1 MNHKIIVAGFGGQ
14 GVLSIGIM
22 LAYSAMTEGRE
33 VSWLPSYGPEMR
45 GGTANCSVNISDKPV
60 ASPIVTKPNILIVM
74 NTPSLAKFENAVE
87 PGGTIIVNSSLIDR
101 KVTRTDVKTYYV
113 PANEKAA
120 ELGTARAANI
130 YILGVLNKVCGILS
144 EESVKAGIAYNFKS
158 KPKLVP
164 LNEQIY
170 EAAYHSVEAK

>member
-22 LAYSAMTEGRE
+22 LAYSAMTEGKE

-60 ASPIVTKPNILIVM
+60 ASPIVTRPDILIVM
-74 NTPSLAKFENAVE
+74 NTPSLAKFEDAVV
-87 PGGTIIVNSSLIDR
+87 PGGTIIVNSSLIEN
-101 KVTRTDVKTYYV
+101 KVRRTDVKTYYV
-113 PANEKAA
+113 PANERAA

-130 YILGVLNKVCGILS
+130 YILGVLNKVSGILK
-144 EESVKAGIAYNFKS
+144 EESVKAGIAYNFKN

-170 EAAYHSVEAK
+170 EAAYHSVEVK